1 SSRAEDDITLVVAR
15 RHKRPRNQA
24 IRKDDRC
31 QGRKTN
37 GGPTRTRT
45 WDQRIMSSG
54 KPVDSQG
61 NQQVKSA
68 DREQVR
74 QNPQP
79 GRNQIS
85 DLTGRDDDDDSKKEE
100 SD

>member
-1 SSRAEDDITLVVAR
+1 
-15 RHKRPRNQA
+15 
-24 IRKDDRC
+24 
-31 QGRKTN
+31 
-37 GGPTRTRT
+37 
-45 WDQRIMSSG
+45 MSSG
-54 KPVDSQG
+54 KPADSQG

-85 DLTGRDDDDDSKKEE
+85 DPTGRDDDDDSKKEE